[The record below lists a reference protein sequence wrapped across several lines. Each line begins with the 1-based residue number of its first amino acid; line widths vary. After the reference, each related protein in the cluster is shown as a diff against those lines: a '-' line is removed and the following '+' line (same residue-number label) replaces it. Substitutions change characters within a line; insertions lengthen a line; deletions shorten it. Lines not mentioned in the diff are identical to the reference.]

1 MAEVHL
7 TQGIVMNCVRIS
19 LTLVVL
25 VLLNLVPSS
34 AQLAKNSRWT
44 GGLRERYLVT
54 QNIVYCRIDT
64 MSDRLDLYVP
74 KDLKNPAPVLIWIH
88 GGGWGRLSKD
98 SISGQIIPYLELG
111 WIVANVDYR
120 LTAAGLAPAAVQDCR
135 AALRWIGA
143 NAKRLNADLHRIV
156 LSGTSAGGHLALITG
171 MLPSGVAFDTLG
183 DLKATP
189 RVAAIVNHYGITDV
203 NDLLGGTNRKGY
215 AVAWIGE
222 QPKKSDVARAVSPL
236 TYVRKDL
243 PPIFSVQGDAD
254 PTVPYSHS
262 VRLHAALDSVGVP
275 NERMTIP
282 GGQHGKFTKEE
293 SENIKQ
299 RIQVFLIKH
308 KILDDGK
315 QK

>member
-1 MAEVHL
+1 
-7 TQGIVMNCVRIS
+7 MNGARAFWM
-19 LTLVVL
+19 LVVL
-25 VLLNLVPSS
+25 VLLHVIPSS

-44 GGLRERYLVT
+44 GGLKNRYTVT
-54 QNIVYCRIDT
+54 LNIAYCRVDT

-74 KDLKNPAPVLIWIH
+74 KDLKKPAPVLVWIH

-111 WIVANVDYR
+111 WIVVNVDYR

-135 AALRWIGA
+135 AALRWIA
-143 NAKRLNADLHRIV
+143 TNAKRLNANLQRIV

-183 DLKATP
+183 EVNQTP
-189 RVAAIVNHYGITDV
+189 HVAAIVNHYGITDV

-222 QPKKSDVARAVSPL
+222 QPNKNEVAKTVSPL

-282 GGQHGKFTKEE
+282 GGQHGKFTREQNE
-293 SENIKQ
+293 SIRQ
-299 RIQVFLIKH
+299 RIEAFLIEH
-308 KILDDGK
+308 RILEEQK

>member
-1 MAEVHL
+1 MKNAR
-7 TQGIVMNCVRIS
+7 TFW
-19 LTLVVL
+19 TLVVF
-25 VLLNLVPSS
+25 VLLYVIPSA

-44 GGLRERYLVT
+44 SGLKDRYKVT
-54 QNIVYCRIDT
+54 LNIAYCRVDT
-64 MSDRLDLYVP
+64 ISDRLDLYVP
-74 KDLKNPAPVLIWIH
+74 KGLKIPVPVLVWIH

-111 WIVANVDYR
+111 WIVVNVDYR

-135 AALRWIGA
+135 AALRWIAA
-143 NAKRLNADLHRIV
+143 NAKRLNADLERIV

-171 MLPSGVAFDTLG
+171 MLPSGIAFDTLG
-183 DLKATP
+183 ELRQTP

-203 NDLLGGTNRKGY
+203 NDLLGGANRKGY

-222 QPKKSDVARAVSPL
+222 QPNKNEVAKTVSPL
-236 TYVRKDL
+236 TYVRKGL

-262 VRLHAALDSVGVP
+262 VRLHAALDSVGAP

-282 GGQHGKFTKEE
+282 GGQHGKFTKDEN
-293 SENIKQ
+293 ENIRL
-299 RIQVFLIKH
+299 RIEAFLTKYNMISK
-308 KILDDGK
+308 
-315 QK
+315 

>member
-1 MAEVHL
+1 MTRTRSFSILAL
-7 TQGIVMNCVRIS
+7 
-19 LTLVVL
+19 L
-25 VLLNLVPSS
+25 VLLHIAPSS
-34 AQLAKNSRWT
+34 AQLARNARWT
-44 GGLRERYLVT
+44 GGLRERYDVT
-54 QNIVYCRIDT
+54 LNIVYSRVDT

-74 KDLKNPAPVLIWIH
+74 KGLKKPAPVLVWIH

-111 WIVANVDYR
+111 WIVVNVDYR

-135 AALRWIGA
+135 AVLRWIA
-143 NAKRLNADLHRIV
+143 VNAKKLNADLTRIV

-171 MLPSGVAFDTLG
+171 MLPSGIAFDTLG
-183 DLKATP
+183 SVQETP

-203 NDLLGGTNRKGY
+203 NDLLGGANRKGY

-222 QPKKSDVARAVSPL
+222 QPNRNEVAKAVSPL

-262 VRLHAALDSVGVP
+262 VRLHAALDSVGAL

-293 SENIKQ
+293 NE
-299 RIQVFLIKH
+299 RIRLRIEAFLTNHEIIVQPEK
-308 KILDDGK
+308 K
-315 QK
+315 

>member
-1 MAEVHL
+1 MKGA
-7 TQGIVMNCVRIS
+7 RS
-19 LTLVVL
+19 FWVL
-25 VLLNLVPSS
+25 VLLVLLQVIPSS
-34 AQLAKNSRWT
+34 AQLSKNSRWT
-44 GGLRERYLVT
+44 SGLSEQYMVT
-54 QNIVYCRIDT
+54 HNIVYSRIDT

-74 KDLKNPAPVLIWIH
+74 KEATKPVPVLVWIH

-111 WIVANVDYR
+111 WIVVNVDYR

-135 AALRWIGA
+135 AVLRWIA
-143 NAKRLNADLHRIV
+143 VNAKQIKADLSRIV
-156 LSGTSAGGHLALITG
+156 LSGSSAGGHLALITG
-171 MLPSGVAFDTLG
+171 MLPKGIAFDTLG
-183 DLKATP
+183 SVKETP

-203 NDLLGGTNRKGY
+203 NDLLGGANRKGY
-215 AVAWIGE
+215 AVSWIGE
-222 QPKKSDVARAVSPL
+222 QPNKNEVAKVVSPL

-293 SENIKQ
+293 NESIRQ
-299 RIQVFLIKH
+299 RIEAFLTKH
-308 KILDDGK
+308 NIISR
-315 QK
+315 

>member
-1 MAEVHL
+1 MRGAR
-7 TQGIVMNCVRIS
+7 TCW
-19 LTLVVL
+19 TLILL
-25 VLLNLVPSS
+25 VLLYAVPSS
-34 AQLAKNSRWT
+34 AQLSKNSRWT
-44 GGLRERYLVT
+44 GGLKERYLVT
-54 QNIVYCRIDT
+54 QNIVYSPVDT
-64 MSDRLDLYVP
+64 ISDRLDLYVP
-74 KDLKNPAPVLIWIH
+74 KELKSPVPVLIWIH

-135 AALRWIGA
+135 AALRWVAA
-143 NAKRLNADLHRIV
+143 NAKRLKVDLHRIV
-156 LSGTSAGGHLALITG
+156 LSGSSAGGHLALITG
-171 MLPSGVAFDTLG
+171 MLPSGIAFDTLG
-183 DLKATP
+183 ALKETP

-215 AVAWIGE
+215 AVSWIGAQANQAE
-222 QPKKSDVARAVSPL
+222 VAKAASPL

-243 PPIFSVQGDAD
+243 PPIFSVQGNAD

-262 VRLHAALDSVGVP
+262 VRLHAALDSVGAP

-293 SENIKQ
+293 NESIKQ
-299 RIQVFLIKH
+299 RIHAFLIKH
-308 KILDDGK
+308 KILVDQE